1 MNKKAGE
8 LYNSTEFIYEVSEID
23 NSIYN
28 RIKNKSYIEND
39 EITLNDL
46 IYIKFLHYDFN
57 DNVKVGE
64 IIVNKKI
71 KERIINILKELFNN
85 KYQINSFCLVDSYFD
100 SDDEERYNID
110 LKSVKYDNSY
120 SFFYRKIY
128 KTDKLSN
135 HAYGLAVDINPKE
148 NPYLP
153 FRDGKLDYSNL
164 TEEDIYYLENRDKNI
179 PHVITHDDLVYK
191 LFIKN
196 GFTWGGDWINTKDY
210 QHFEVK
216 DE

>member
-46 IYIKFLHYDFN
+46 IYIKFLHFDFN

-71 KERIINILKELFNN
+71 KERIINILKELFYN
-85 KYQINSFCLVDSYFD
+85 KYQINSFRLVDSYFD

>member
-71 KERIINILKELFNN
+71 KERIINILKELFYN